1 MRSYT
6 CGTCG
11 AELILNDNTNFTN
24 CLYCGNSVAITSD
37 KVIDLNIKKII
48 PFAIDR
54 EEAIDKFSKIIKD
67 KVIDA
72 KKVYVPVRYCSYE
85 FDFLFYYQYKEEYE
99 DSDGHT
105 HVRYID
111 AETLLDGEVNN
122 ELIFGDSRINYVF
135 LPSEIRNQQRLDF
148 DPVLLKDVSIE
159 CADFEKTEK
168 LKRELEED
176 IRVYGRSR
184 FSDVTQIYN
193 ENYFISGINYEPFTT
208 LIPVYIIKTEKGY
221 TYNLPGVNPEL
232 LLRKKYK
239 KKVRTMILVTCLL
252 VFIGL
257 MGILMMGNPIYGY
270 VGAIMAFSALLPALL
285 PFILVF
291 YFINRSSKR
300 RKNAL
305 IEKFD
310 NYKYRRYEY
319 GNKRKK
325 VK

>member
-67 KVIDA
+67 RVIDA

-85 FDFLFYYQYKEEYE
+85 FDFLFYYQYREEYE

-111 AETLLDGEVNN
+111 AETLLDGEVTD

-135 LPSEIRNQQRLDF
+135 LPSEI
-148 DPVLLKDVSIE
+148 I
-159 CADFEKTEK
+159 
-168 LKRELEED
+168 
-176 IRVYGRSR
+176 I
-184 FSDVTQIYN
+184 VTPPIM
-193 ENYFISGINYEPFTT
+193 
-208 LIPVYIIKTEKGY
+208 LI
-221 TYNLPGVNPEL
+221 
-232 LLRKKYK
+232 
-239 KKVRTMILVTCLL
+239 
-252 VFIGL
+252 
-257 MGILMMGNPIYGY
+257 
-270 VGAIMAFSALLPALL
+270 
-285 PFILVF
+285 
-291 YFINRSSKR
+291 
-300 RKNAL
+300 
-305 IEKFD
+305 
-310 NYKYRRYEY
+310 
-319 GNKRKK
+319 
-325 VK
+325 